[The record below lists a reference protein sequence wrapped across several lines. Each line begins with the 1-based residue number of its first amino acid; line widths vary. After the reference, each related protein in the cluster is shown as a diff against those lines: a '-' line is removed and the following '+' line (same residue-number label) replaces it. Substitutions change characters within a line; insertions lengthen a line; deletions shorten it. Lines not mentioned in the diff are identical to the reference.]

1 MSGLRAR
8 GLESV
13 INDLVARGVPL
24 LGICVGMQALFD
36 VGEEMGEHAG
46 LGLLPGRVLRFAE
59 NLSVKIPHTGWNQL
73 MVRKDAL
80 LFDQV
85 DDGAY
90 VYFNHSYYCQPR
102 KSSDVVATTDYGL
115 QYACAVQRD
124 NIFGVQFHPE
134 KSQTVGLQILE
145 KFFGGNM
152 SFTIYPAIDLR
163 GGKVVRLKEGDPARM
178 TAYSDDPAETARRWL
193 AMGAEWLHVVN
204 LDGAFGEG
212 DGANQQALLSILK
225 IANEFDADVQFGG
238 GLRSLD
244 SMSQA
249 LSLGV
254 SRIVLGTVAVEN
266 SDVVTKALK
275 KFGVKKIA
283 VGIDARDGVVRVR
296 GWQSDGGV
304 SAQDLALQMRMLGLR
319 TIIFTDVSRD
329 GMGHGLNIPATR
341 ELADVSGM
349 DVIASGGV
357 HTLEDVTAARDAGL
371 SGAIVG
377 SALYEGTIDLGKAL
391 QV

>member
-1 MSGLRAR
+1 
-8 GLESV
+8 
-13 INDLVARGVPL
+13 
-24 LGICVGMQALFD
+24 
-36 VGEEMGEHAG
+36 
-46 LGLLPGRVLRFAE
+46 
-59 NLSVKIPHTGWNQL
+59 
-73 MVRKDAL
+73 
-80 LFDQV
+80 
-85 DDGAY
+85 
-90 VYFNHSYYCQPR
+90 
-102 KSSDVVATTDYGL
+102 
-115 QYACAVQRD
+115 
-124 NIFGVQFHPE
+124 
-134 KSQTVGLQILE
+134 
-145 KFFGGNM
+145 M

-178 TAYSDDPAETARRWL
+178 TLYSDDPAEVAKRWL
-193 AMGAEWLHVVN
+193 AMGARWLHVVN

-225 IANEFDADVQFGG
+225 AANEFGADVQFGG

-254 SRIVLGTVAVEN
+254 SRIVLGTIAVEQP
-266 SDVVTKALK
+266 DVVTKALK
-275 KFGVKKIA
+275 KFGAEKIA

-304 SAQDLALQMRMLGLR
+304 SVQDLALQMRMLGLC

-329 GMGHGLNIPATR
+329 GMGHGLNITATR

-357 HTLEDVTAARDAGL
+357 NTLDDVMMARDAGL

-377 SALYEGTIDLGKAL
+377 RALYEETIDLEETLK
-391 QV
+391 VTS